1 MPNIISNDFDV
12 TDFFLQKTVVWIDF
26 TKCNL
31 PEKEVISS
39 NSESEEQK
47 WELRVRRWIIT
58 KVARAVKVE
67 SSKAIAQSLRV
78 FFLNCKS

>member
-1 MPNIISNDFDV
+1 MILMLQ
-12 TDFFLQKTVVWIDF
+12 TFFLQKTVVWIDF
-26 TKCNL
+26 TKCNS